1 MSVEQASRFGSAAA
15 ALKCEA
21 GNGWDGMPDRIA
33 VEHAMRRIE

>member
-1 MSVEQASRFGSAAA
+1 
-15 ALKCEA
+15 LKCEA